1 MSILWM
7 KALLPLVALI
17 VAALPVK
24 ASGDVELKE
33 KQAYFYGFITGVGAT
48 LCGAVK
54 DEQITKE
61 YAQYFLP
68 TIVEEISKDARG
80 KNIGPKLKQAQ
91 NFVMKTDGCKGV
103 FQ

>member
-1 MSILWM
+1 M
-7 KALLPLVALI
+7 KALLPLAALI

-24 ASGDVELKE
+24 ASEDVEFEK

-48 LCGAVK
+48 LCAGVE
-54 DEQITKE
+54 DEQFTKE

-68 TIVEEISKDARG
+68 TVVEEMSRDARA
-80 KNIGPKLKQAQ
+80 KDIAPKLKEAQ
-91 NFVMKTDGCKGV
+91 NNVKKTDGCNGV

>member
-1 MSILWM
+1 M

-24 ASGDVELKE
+24 ASEDVELE
-33 KQAYFYGFITGVGAT
+33 KQQAYFFGFITGVGAT
-48 LCGAVK
+48 LCGAVE

-68 TIVEEISKDARG
+68 TVVEEISKDARA
-80 KNIGPKLKQAQ
+80 KDIATKLKEAQ